1 MGWLERVDIRLP
13 PSAAALGSRR
23 RAELREEARR
33 ELLYRAQ
40 RGITIYPLFFAVLGV
55 GTEAAV
61 DHPWSYFTLLALA
74 VVMLGVRVLIA
85 RNLRGLDAESVPL
98 FQVYLVLGWISS
110 TALTGF
116 IAALVLWYGDRPV
129 VFIGELGMTGI
140 SAGIIGVMS
149 IHRQLARTW
158 AFSGVLPLAACNLW
172 VGSSLAYSMAAMLV
186 LYVTLSM
193 PVLDRA
199 HEMYWRAQIG
209 AALLDQ
215 RAQETAKLARWA
227 GMAEIAA
234 SVLHD
239 VGNVLNSVR
248 ISAQT
253 VEERLHGRHGG
264 DLTALVALMRA
275 HSGDLS
281 AFLRDDA
288 KGQLVLPYLE
298 RLAIHL
304 EREQT
309 DARAEIE
316 RLGRHLDHIAT
327 VVSRQQEYAKGGRTS
342 VSCSAE
348 QLAHDAVELVAAD
361 YARLGIE
368 IAIDVDHRGDALVD
382 VHQTLQVLVNLLT
395 NARDAVAELPPPQC
409 VRVHVGADFEGK
421 PTIAVRDEGY
431 GITAEAAEKLF
442 THGFTTKARGHGFG
456 LHHSFL
462 VAKAMGGRL
471 EFVSAGAG
479 KGATFT
485 LVLPR
490 VLQDLRSP
498 MPTVAQAVATARAV

>member
-1 MGWLERVDIRLP
+1 MTWLEHVDIRLP
-13 PSAAALGSRR
+13 PEAAGLGARR

-33 ELLYRAQ
+33 ELLHRAQ
-40 RGITIYPLFFAVLGV
+40 RGITIYPLFFGVLGV

-61 DHPWSYFTLLALA
+61 DHPWPYFTLLALA
-74 VVMLGVRVLIA
+74 VVLLGVRVIIA
-85 RNLRGLDAESVPL
+85 RTLKHLDAESVPL
-98 FQVYLVLGWISS
+98 FQMYLVLGWISS

-129 VFIGELGMTGI
+129 VYIGELGMTGI

-158 AFSGVLPLAACNLW
+158 AFSGVLPLAICNLW

-186 LYVTLSM
+186 LYVAMSM

-199 HEMYWRAQIG
+199 NEMYWRAQIG
-209 AALLDQ
+209 GALLDQ
-215 RAQETAKLARWA
+215 RAQETARLARWA

-253 VEERLHGRHGG
+253 VEERLHSRHGR
-264 DLTALVALMRA
+264 DLAALVALMRA
-275 HSGDLS
+275 HPDDL
-281 AFLRDDA
+281 AGFLRDDD
-288 KGQLVLPYLE
+288 KGKLVLPYLE
-298 RLAIHL
+298 RLATHL
-304 EREQT
+304 DREQT
-309 DARAEIE
+309 DARGELE

-342 VSCSAE
+342 VSCAVE
-348 QLAHDAVELVAAD
+348 QLAYDAVELVAAD
-361 YARLGIE
+361 YSRLGIE
-368 IAIDVDHRGDALVD
+368 VAIDVETRGTALVD

-395 NARDAVAELPPPQC
+395 NARDAVVDLPRPQC
-409 VRVHVGADFEGK
+409 VRVRVAVDFEGR
-421 PTIAVRDEGY
+421 PIISVRDEGC
-431 GITAEAAEKLF
+431 GITAAAADKLF

-471 EFVSAGAG
+471 EFASAGVG
-479 KGATFT
+479 TGATFT
-485 LVLPR
+485 LTLPR
-490 VLQDLRSP
+490 VMQDLRTP
-498 MPTVAQAVATARAV
+498 LPTVAQAIAQARAS